1 MIWELIFKISVWFL
15 IVIAHIIPALI
26 AIYYLI
32 KEKQWFLL
40 IPMSIIFAIP
50 LLGSL
55 ASYVQII
62 SEGEEFNLGDMP
74 LIAKIIFFVPLNLLV
89 ISAIMVSI

>member
-1 MIWELIFKISVWFL
+1 MWELIFKISFIFL
-15 IVIAHIIPALI
+15 IIISHIIPVLI

-32 KEKQWFLL
+32 REKQWFLL
-40 IPMSIIFAIP
+40 IPMSVIFAIP
-50 LLGSL
+50 IIGTL
-55 ASYVQII
+55 ASCLQII

-89 ISAIMVSI
+89 ISVIMVSI